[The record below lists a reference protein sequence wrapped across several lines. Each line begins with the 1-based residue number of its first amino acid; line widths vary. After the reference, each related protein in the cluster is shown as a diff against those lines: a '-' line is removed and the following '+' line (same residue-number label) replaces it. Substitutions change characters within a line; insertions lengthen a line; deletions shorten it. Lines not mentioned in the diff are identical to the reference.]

1 VTTPIAPTDL
11 ELCREGERGRRQM
24 LEVAQADLELR
35 FVHVKA
41 PQVCRK
47 SLAELVDA
55 NDRGFHDDD
64 VTELTVEGGTEGSSP
79 RSLHRRV
86 MALGRALDDALRSEE
101 GYIGVGRSTAVQR
114 YRIG

>member
-1 VTTPIAPTDL
+1 
-11 ELCREGERGRRQM
+11 M

-55 NDRGFHDDD
+55 NDRGLHDDD
-64 VTELTVEGGTEGSSP
+64 VTELTIEG
-79 RSLHRRV
+79 
-86 MALGRALDDALRSEE
+86 D
-101 GYIGVGRSTAVQR
+101 
-114 YRIG
+114 

>member
-1 VTTPIAPTDL
+1 
-11 ELCREGERGRRQM
+11 M
-24 LEVAQADLELR
+24 LEVAQADLDLR

-41 PQVCRK
+41 PQACRK

-64 VTELTVEGGTEGSSP
+64 VTELTVEGGTEVSSP